1 MNLMDIQQTQSLKAN
16 TKINGKDVLGNG
28 GDFAALLQY
37 LVQPKTDL
45 SQGAVLPDSGILS
58 TGENQVDVKPIVEQL
73 MAQPEKILQLLDQP
87 EIEKLTDDPKKAM
100 EVIQFIKIIQAGQVE
115 QAVDAFQQLPTTVQQ
130 TIVTSIA
137 SVLGVPKENLLSA
150 GNTSTAVISAA
161 KVIAEKTATSDPS
174 DATKL
179 ISQKT
184 LAGSFNT
191 ARTETVGTVARP
203 ESGTDLKKNLEL
215 FKGPSES
222 EGKELVAALNGL
234 KLNRLNSAMPVL
246 SRASNPTS
254 GVDEQ
259 LANRIEA
266 ALKQAPFL
274 KGADGST
281 RMSIRLYPEQL
292 GEVVVQLDRKEGVL
306 TVKLFAATEQ
316 ARQLIDQQ
324 LGKLHT
330 SLQPQ
335 APFVKIETG
344 MLAASLKEFDQGLPQ
359 ERQERQQEEPV
370 PHEEEPEE
378 DEDD

>member
-1 MNLMDIQQTQSLKAN
+1 MNLMDIQQSQSLKAN

-45 SQGAVLPDSGILS
+45 SQDALLADTGILN

-73 MAQPEKILQLLDQP
+73 LAQPEKILQLLDQP

-130 TIVTSIA
+130 TIVTSVA
-137 SVLGVPKENLLSA
+137 SVLGVPKENFLSA
-150 GNTSTAVISAA
+150 VDVTA
-161 KVIAEKTATSDPS
+161 KKTATADPS
-174 DATKL
+174 DVTKL
-179 ISQKT
+179 ISQKP

-203 ESGTDLKKNLEL
+203 ESGSDFKKNLEL
-215 FKGPSES
+215 LKGPSEP

-246 SRASNPTS
+246 SRASHPTS